1 MTGDGWPLSHWRRLT
16 ATDGLSEKTG
26 HEEKYVFYVF
36 STFSV
41 RFDPFLTSWRPGTRL
56 KSFLEAIRFDSTVY
70 EPVATLKTSNR
81 LIFYV
86 FRPPFR
92 PAASSILTDFVA
104 KRFFDE
110 GSDPVRPIPQD
121 PHRNSAQNDVLASS
135 PSFFLNPFV
144 TKTLFLFETILSKWL
159 LGWGTTFRELKV
171 LSKISNGGADHCP

>member
-1 MTGDGWPLSHWRRLT
+1 M
-16 ATDGLSEKTG
+16 
-26 HEEKYVFYVF
+26 
-36 STFSV
+36 
-41 RFDPFLTSWRPGTRL
+41 
-56 KSFLEAIRFDSTVY
+56 
-70 EPVATLKTSNR
+70 ATLKTSNR

-86 FRPPFR
+86 FQPPFH
-92 PAASSILTDFVA
+92 PTNSSIPALFIK
-104 KRFFDE
+104 KRFFNE

-171 LSKISNGGADHCP
+171 LSKMATGVGDHFPGA

>member
-1 MTGDGWPLSHWRRLT
+1 M
-16 ATDGLSEKTG
+16 
-26 HEEKYVFYVF
+26 
-36 STFSV
+36 
-41 RFDPFLTSWRPGTRL
+41 FLTFFIVFCMFLRSWRPGKPC

-92 PAASSILTDFVA
+92 PADSSILTDFVA

-135 PSFFLNPFV
+135 PSFFLDPFV
-144 TKTLFLFETILSKWL
+144 TKTLFLFQTILSKWL

-171 LSKISNGGADHCP
+171 LSKMATGVGDHFPGA

>member
-1 MTGDGWPLSHWRRLT
+1 MWIFD
-16 ATDGLSEKTG
+16 
-26 HEEKYVFYVF
+26 VFG
-36 STFSV
+36 
-41 RFDPFLTSWRPGTRL
+41 PFLASWRPGTCL

-92 PAASSILTDFVA
+92 PTGSSIPALFVE

-135 PSFFLNPFV
+135 PSFFLDPFV
-144 TKTLFLFETILSKWL
+144 TKTLFLFQTILSKWL

-171 LSKISNGGADHCP
+171 LSKMATGVGDHFPGA

>member
-1 MTGDGWPLSHWRRLT
+1 MPPTQL
-16 ATDGLSEKTG
+16 
-26 HEEKYVFYVF
+26 EKYGQNSGKIRF
-36 STFSV
+36 V
-41 RFDPFLTSWRPGTRL
+41 RFSMILVRFGPFLTSWRPGTRL

-92 PAASSILTDFVA
+92 PADSSIPALFVE
-104 KRFFDE
+104 KRFVDE

-135 PSFFLNPFV
+135 PSFFLDLFV
-144 TKTLFLFETILSKWL
+144 TKTLFLFQTILS
-159 LGWGTTFRELKV
+159 
-171 LSKISNGGADHCP
+171 

>member
-1 MTGDGWPLSHWRRLT
+1 M
-16 ATDGLSEKTG
+16 
-26 HEEKYVFYVF
+26 
-36 STFSV
+36 
-41 RFDPFLTSWRPGTRL
+41 FLGSWRPGKPC

-92 PAASSILTDFVA
+92 PADSSILTDFIA

-121 PHRNSAQNDVLASS
+121 PHQNSAQNDVLASS
-135 PSFFLNPFV
+135 PSFILDPIVKKNVFV
-144 TKTLFLFETILSKWL
+144 PNHSI
-159 LGWGTTFRELKV
+159 
-171 LSKISNGGADHCP
+171 

>member
-1 MTGDGWPLSHWRRLT
+1 MPPTQLENR
-16 ATDGLSEKTG
+16 AKQYA
-26 HEEKYVFYVF
+26 KYGQK
-36 STFSV
+36 SGKI
-41 RFDPFLTSWRPGTRL
+41 RFLTCSLRLDAFLASWRPGTRL
-56 KSFLEAIRFDSTVY
+56 KSFLDAIRFDSTVY

-92 PAASSILTDFVA
+92 PADSSILTDFVA

-135 PSFFLNPFV
+135 PSFFLHPFV
-144 TKTLFLFETILSKWL
+144 TKTLFLFQTILSEFCYDSSATVAPPL
-159 LGWGTTFRELKV
+159 L
-171 LSKISNGGADHCP
+171 

>member
-1 MTGDGWPLSHWRRLT
+1 MIL
-16 ATDGLSEKTG
+16 
-26 HEEKYVFYVF
+26 
-36 STFSV
+36 V
-41 RFDPFLTSWRPGTRL
+41 RFGRFLASWRPGTRL

-92 PAASSILTDFVA
+92 PADSSILTDFLA

-121 PHRNSAQNDVLASS
+121 PYRNSAQNDMLASS
-135 PSFFLNPFV
+135 PSFF
-144 TKTLFLFETILSKWL
+144 
-159 LGWGTTFRELKV
+159 
-171 LSKISNGGADHCP
+171 

>member
-1 MTGDGWPLSHWRRLT
+1 MGVTSEIALASAPCRRPNWKNRAKNT
-16 ATDGLSEKTG
+16 AKNPAKSDFRG
-26 HEEKYVFYVF
+26 F
-36 STFSV
+36 STFSI
-41 RFDPFLTSWRPGTRL
+41 RFAPFLASWRPGTRL

-92 PAASSILTDFVA
+92 PADSSILADFLA

-121 PHRNSAQNDVLASS
+121 PHRNSAQNDVPASS
-135 PSFFLNPFV
+135 PSFF
-144 TKTLFLFETILSKWL
+144 
-159 LGWGTTFRELKV
+159 
-171 LSKISNGGADHCP
+171 